1 MAMRERYVIGT
12 ELVAVSLLVGTLWY
26 AMGVVV
32 TSLLVLA
39 VGLAVMAQI
48 IRTR

>member
-1 MAMRERYVIGT
+1 MRERYVIAA
-12 ELVAVSLLVGTLWY
+12 ELASATLLVGTLVY
-26 AMGVVV
+26 ALGVVV

-39 VGLAVMAQI
+39 VGLAAMAQI

>member
-1 MAMRERYVIGT
+1 MRERYVIAA
-12 ELVAVSLLVGTLWY
+12 ELASASLLVGTLAY
-26 AMGVVV
+26 ALGVVV

-39 VGLAVMAQI
+39 VGLVAVAQT